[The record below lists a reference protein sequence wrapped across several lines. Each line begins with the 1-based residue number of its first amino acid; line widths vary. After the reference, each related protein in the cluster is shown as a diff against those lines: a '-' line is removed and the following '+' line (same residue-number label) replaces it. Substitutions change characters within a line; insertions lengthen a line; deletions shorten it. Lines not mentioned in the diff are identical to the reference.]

1 MSQAVP
7 NSSTAT
13 HPETR
18 KPRER
23 RRVPVTIPSQGD
35 GLLSEPHTCDALHV
49 SRGTLRRM
57 EKKGQLL
64 PIRIG
69 KLVRWRI
76 SDVRAFLER
85 CS

>member
-7 NSSTAT
+7 DSSTAT
-13 HPETR
+13 HSEIR
-18 KPRER
+18 NRRDR
-23 RRVPVTIPSQGD
+23 RRVPVTIPSHGD
-35 GLLSEPHTCDALHV
+35 GLLSEADTCDALRV

-69 KLVRWRI
+69 KSVRWRI
-76 SDVRAFLER
+76 SDVRRFLER